1 VKLDSPKAA
10 MKKADGLVHNLFGYQ
25 G

>member
-1 VKLDSPKAA
+1 